1 MRRSLSLL
9 AVSTLP
15 LLLAACGSEP
25 EPAEEG
31 ETINVEEVANRAEG
45 AAIKPEPGQ
54 YRVSMEV
61 LEIDIPGA
69 PPQAAAMMR
78 DMMGSQ
84 THEYCLRPEDVEKG
98 FEESVRQSQKDSNCT
113 FSKFDVDGGTID
125 AKMSCSGEGQGT
137 MTMTL
142 QGEGT
147 PTRSVM
153 EMSMQGNMTGM
164 GDSTIRMKATHER
177 IGDCS

>member
-1 MRRSLSLL
+1 MRAPLFLMPLTAL
-9 AVSTLP
+9 A
-15 LLLAACGSEP
+15 LAACGEEASDVSP
-25 EPAEEG
+25 DEG
-31 ETINVEEVANRAEG
+31 EAISVEEAVKRAEG

-84 THEYCLRPEDVEKG
+84 SHEYCLKPEDVEKG
-98 FEESVRQSQKDSNCT
+98 FEETVRQSQKDSNCT
-113 FSKFDVDGGTID
+113 FSKFDVDGSSID
-125 AKMSCSGEGQGT
+125 AKMTCTGEGQGT
-137 MTMTL
+137 MTMEL
-142 QGEGT
+142 QGEGS

-153 EMSMQGNMTGM
+153 EMTMQGNMTGM
-164 GDSTIRMKATHER
+164 GDSTIRMKTTHER
-177 IGDCS
+177 IGDCG